1 MTTHPPRSLYLTLR
15 AVVRAAVVA
24 LLLVYVVLVTA
35 DIALYNYGDRVFT
48 FTPMQKA
55 LLYRN
60 GVLSAV
66 RHPDYRP
73 WLTGFVE
80 TPGAGLA
87 TVPLGDTARAC
98 GQTEAAAPTVL
109 LAPVDG
115 LGFRNALP
123 PSRADVLFLGD
134 SFCQG
139 AGSGTAQS
147 IPALFAQK
155 TGQAVYAACAPGLGL
170 FHYARLLDALTTDG
184 LGPDNRFA
192 GKTVYMLVHVGDD
205 LTTDIAAFRQH
216 QTDALVSHAR
226 HMWLASLLAL
236 WDFDDAGPAAAQ
248 SAGQCV
254 QAAFKGNGPTP
265 PTALFGPIARPGPG
279 AAGPSP
285 AQEDEVRKVFA
296 ATSVL
301 ARERGLTL
309 RVVVIPTALQV
320 LYPHLDAARL
330 DKAFA
335 KAAPAAVKNLNQ
347 FTAFT
352 VFAAEEAGLPVLD
365 MAPLL
370 VGRDDAAALYWQMD
384 SHLTPAGDAVVAD
397 AMATAFPAN

>member
-1 MTTHPPRSLYLTLR
+1 MTTPPPRSFYLTLR
-15 AVVRAAVVA
+15 AVVRGAVVA

-35 DIALYNYGDRVFT
+35 DIALYNYGDQIFT

-60 GVLSAV
+60 GALSAM
-66 RHPDYRP
+66 RRPDYRP

-80 TPGAGLA
+80 EPGAGPA
-87 TVPLGDTARAC
+87 AMPLGDTARAC
-98 GQTEAAAPTVL
+98 GQADAAAPTVL
-109 LAPVDG
+109 LAPVDE

-123 PSRADVLFLGD
+123 PARADVLFLGD

-226 HMWLASLLAL
+226 HMWLASLRAL
-236 WDFDDAGPAAAQ
+236 QDLDDAAGQ
-248 SAGQCV
+248 SAGSCA
-254 QAAFKGNGPTP
+254 QAAFKGDGPTP
-265 PTALFGPIARPGPG
+265 PTALFGPISRPGPD
-279 AAGPSP
+279 AAGPSS
-285 AQEDEVRKVFA
+285 AQEDEVRKVLA
-296 ATSVL
+296 AMAVL

-347 FTAFT
+347 YTAFT
-352 VFAAEEAGLPVLD
+352 VSAAEEAGLPVLD
-365 MAPLL
+365 MEPLL
-370 VGRDDAAALYWQMD
+370 VGRDDAASLYWPMD
-384 SHLTPAGDAVVAD
+384 AHLTPHGNAVVSDAVVQ
-397 AMATAFPAN
+397 AFSGR